1 VPLYTKNFEIKSQ
14 EPIQHF
20 YNKIHGWFDFQN
32 LYTKMVNDHADN
44 SHFVEVGAF
53 YGKSAAYMAVE
64 IANSKK
70 QIKFDVVDT
79 WRGSPEH
86 QKGAWDYKS
95 DMVEDTAFE
104 VFKQNMSPA
113 EGYYNPVK
121 LASTEAA
128 KLYADGSLDFVFI
141 DAAHEYESVK
151 EDIEAWYP
159 KVKPGG
165 YIGGHDYVVGK
176 YGVYRAVDE
185 RFEKDFELFGV
196 SWLHQIKQL

>member
-1 VPLYTKNFEIKSQ
+1 MPLYTKNFEIKSQ

-20 YNKIHGWFDFQN
+20 YNKIHGWFDFQ
-32 LYTKMVNDHADN
+32 
-44 SHFVEVGAF
+44 VGAF

-159 KVKPGG
+159 KVKKGG
-165 YIGGHDYVVGK
+165 IFSGHDYPSWTQVV
-176 YGVYRAVDE
+176 RAVEEFFPD
-185 RFEKDFELFGV
+185 RNFISSELC
-196 SWLHQIKQL
+196 WIQRK